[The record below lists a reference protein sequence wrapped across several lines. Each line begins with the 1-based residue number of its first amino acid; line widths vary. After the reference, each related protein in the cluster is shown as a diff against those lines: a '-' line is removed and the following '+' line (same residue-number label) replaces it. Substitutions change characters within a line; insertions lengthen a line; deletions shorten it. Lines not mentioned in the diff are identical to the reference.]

1 MTAGRWRVELMPS
14 ARRDLD
20 RLPESVAAAVLEMI
34 ARLAVE
40 PRRMGKPLRWELE
53 GLWSAR
59 RGTYRV
65 IYRLREDDAL
75 VQVITIDHRA
85 DVYGR
90 GRRR

>member
-1 MTAGRWRVELMPS
+1 
-14 ARRDLD
+14 
-20 RLPESVAAAVLEMI
+20 
-34 ARLAVE
+34 
-40 PRRMGKPLRWELE
+40 MGKPLRWELE

-59 RGTYRV
+59 RGTYLV
-65 IYRLREDDAL
+65 IYRLSEDDAL